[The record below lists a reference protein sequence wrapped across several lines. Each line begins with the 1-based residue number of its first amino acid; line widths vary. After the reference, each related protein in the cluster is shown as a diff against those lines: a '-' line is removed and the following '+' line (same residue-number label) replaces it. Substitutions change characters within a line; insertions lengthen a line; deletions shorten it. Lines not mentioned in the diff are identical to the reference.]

1 MRKSQAAKEFLFR
14 QFFDVSGSSTITYL
28 LASPISNEAILIDPV
43 LEQADRDSKLIQEL
57 GLNLKYV

>member
-1 MRKSQAAKEFLFR
+1 MRKAYTAKELLFR
-14 QFFDVSGSSTITYL
+14 QWYHVLGSSTFTYL

-43 LEQADRDSKLIQEL
+43 LEQADRDAKLIQEL